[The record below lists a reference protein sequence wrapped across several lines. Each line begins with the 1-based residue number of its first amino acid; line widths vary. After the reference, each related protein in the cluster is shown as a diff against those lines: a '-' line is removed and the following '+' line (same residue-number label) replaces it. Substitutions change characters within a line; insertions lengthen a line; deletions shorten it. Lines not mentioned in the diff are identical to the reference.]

1 MPGYQARKTSGPI
14 PPPINPA
21 PTSEAPAPYRVD
33 VFSKERTERRLG
45 ALHEAIAYYVARGEF
60 PESEDAVLG
69 TTERFDRWLA
79 EVDR

>member
-1 MPGYQARKTSGPI
+1 MSSHNRTASAPI
-14 PPPINPA
+14 PA
-21 PTSEAPAPYRVD
+21 PEPSPYRVD
-33 VFSKERTERRLG
+33 VFSRERTERRLG

-69 TTERFDRWLA
+69 TAERFDRWLA